1 MSIEEEI
8 KYHEKMR
15 VQKYTE
21 WLNEIDILHK
31 LYKEQR
37 KRPQET

>member
-1 MSIEEEI
+1 MLLDEEI
-8 KYHEKMR
+8 KHHEKMR
-15 VQKYTE
+15 VQRYTE
-21 WLNEIDILHK
+21 WLNEIDTLNK